1 MQLLNK
7 RRNGA
12 IESWSLPIIIII
24 IIIIVI
30 ITYPS
35 LLMIFVQS
43 SNFSIPFSLSLS
55 LSLSVSVHGHEEHVF
70 VITKGHRCYRIRA
83 SISSSFISPSSAG
96 CTLAFVSCTVAAGDS
111 VDDARGARIHIRT
124 VKR

>member
-24 IIIIVI
+24 IIVI

-35 LLMIFVQS
+35 LFLLMIFVQS

-83 SISSSFISPSSAG
+83 SVSSFISPSSAG
-96 CTLAFVSCTVAAGDS
+96 CTLAFVSCTGAAGDS

>member
-24 IIIIVI
+24 IIVI

-35 LLMIFVQS
+35 LFLLMIFVQS
-43 SNFSIPFSLSLS
+43 SNFSIPFSLS

-83 SISSSFISPSSAG
+83 SVSSFISPSSAG
-96 CTLAFVSCTVAAGDS
+96 CTLAFVSCTGAAGDS